1 MVYFIGGVTW
11 MEIAAL
17 RFLNSRSDFPFTIV
31 VATTKLVNG
40 NTFLRAILPEVD
52 NRLGK
57 SPHVIAAVFEAIEGM
72 IVALGPI
79 KILQSRVSA
88 RERVRA
94 VDVDS
99 VVQFPVHV
107 ADSTSGMVEALED
120 VLENLDRSERDEH
133 TLDRFEDRGDHVR

>member
-57 SPHVIAAVFEAIEGM
+57 
-72 IVALGPI
+72 
-79 KILQSRVSA
+79 
-88 RERVRA
+88 
-94 VDVDS
+94 
-99 VVQFPVHV
+99 
-107 ADSTSGMVEALED
+107 
-120 VLENLDRSERDEH
+120 
-133 TLDRFEDRGDHVR
+133 

>member
-1 MVYFIGGVTW
+1 MAIGVAKSMAKKKVMMVYFIGGVTW

-57 SPHVIAAVFEAIEGM
+57 
-72 IVALGPI
+72 
-79 KILQSRVSA
+79 
-88 RERVRA
+88 
-94 VDVDS
+94 
-99 VVQFPVHV
+99 
-107 ADSTSGMVEALED
+107 
-120 VLENLDRSERDEH
+120 
-133 TLDRFEDRGDHVR
+133 